1 MSGPQHKPESRCLP
15 VSCGPA
21 MPGPYASTMF
31 YHAITAHVP
40 GTVKTV
46 PYKAPVDP
54 ELAKNAVRFE
64 SDCDGCGEGND
75 GACEK

>member
-15 VSCGPA
+15 VSCGPG
-21 MPGPYASTMF
+21 MPGPYASAMF

-40 GTVKTV
+40 GPVKTV

-54 ELAKNAVRFE
+54 DL
-64 SDCDGCGEGND
+64 
-75 GACEK
+75 